1 MAFERRLGYNARPM
15 NKALLPAAA
24 LAFGLAA
31 CSEDKPKAPPKP
43 TPKVAAAV
51 PLAAAAN
58 PQEEAKT

>member
-1 MAFERRLGYNARPM
+1 M

-58 PQEEAKT
+58 PQEEAKK